1 MQLVIGSY
9 TATSAAGI
17 GLAEMSKFIAA
28 RRSGLRRN
36 DLVACDLDTWIGRV
50 EGVESVELPDNL
62 EHLQS
67 RNNQL
72 AWLGLKQDNFL
83 EYVNDLKLR
92 IGVDRIGV
100 VIGTSTSSI
109 GRTEEAY
116 TRLLPTEELPEE
128 YRQPQVHTLHSP
140 GISWR
145 LQPA

>member
-17 GLAEMSKFIAA
+17 GLAEMSKSIAA

-100 VIGTSTSSI
+100 VMGT
-109 GRTEEAY
+109 
-116 TRLLPTEELPEE
+116 
-128 YRQPQVHTLHSP
+128 
-140 GISWR
+140 
-145 LQPA
+145 